1 MANIPTT
8 CFSIF
13 PFMAR
18 TAADTLIKELPSGA
32 SGNNGGNSVST
43 AGRTSFTIESILGS
57 GKASPTHS
65 ESSNSPG
72 IPTGKAGGVGNNLQ
86 KNGNNNPSPLHGNGG
101 SAGSLASFQPFHFMH
116 HPAFH
121 LHNPQAAAEL
131 FGKYCS
137 LNPYKFS

>member
-13 PFMAR
+13 PFMTRAPSE
-18 TAADTLIKELPSGA
+18 ALIKELPSA
-32 SGNNGGNSVST
+32 NSGNHSSSNSGT
-43 AGRTSFTIESILGS
+43 GRTSFTIESILGS
-57 GKASPTHS
+57 GKASPSNS

-72 IPTGKAGGVGNNLQ
+72 IPVSKSSGGGGNLQ
-86 KNGNNNPSPLHGNGG
+86 RNGNNNNSLQNNGSNGG
-101 SAGSLASFQPFHFMH
+101 STGNLTSFQPFHFMH

-131 FGKYCS
+131 FGKS
-137 LNPYKFS
+137 TL

>member
-13 PFMAR
+13 PFMTR
-18 TAADTLIKELPSGA
+18 TPSEALIKELPSGN
-32 SGNNGGNSVST
+32 SGNHSSGNSG

-57 GKASPTHS
+57 GKASPSNS

-72 IPTGKAGGVGNNLQ
+72 IPVSKSGGGGGGGNSQ
-86 KNGNNNPSPLHGNGG
+86 RNGNNNSLQNNGGNGG
-101 SAGSLASFQPFHFMH
+101 SGGNLTSFQPFHFMH

-131 FGKYCS
+131 FGKSTLYI
-137 LNPYKFS
+137 L